1 MEAEPGQRPK
11 SIAEPAEGVAS
22 GERRRAAPAE
32 CLEDPPAAFASGA
45 PAQSFRIELFGRF
58 RITCGDTAVT
68 SVNTNRLQSLLA
80 FLVLHS
86 DAAQSREHLAFLLW
100 PNSAEAQSRTN
111 LRQLLHHLRR
121 ALPAECYLLTSDNHC
136 VQWRQDPACAV
147 DAAQFG
153 AALADAQTAAKRGD
167 ADAELQALEKAAHLY
182 QDDLLPGLYDDW
194 IQPVRERY
202 RSEAAQVLARLASL
216 FESRGDHSAAIRYV
230 ERLVAQD
237 PLRETHHQFLIR
249 LLAANHDRAG
259 AIRAY
264 HQCMRALRRELGVE
278 PSAATRELFEKVLK
292 SEGAADAPAELPPAG
307 PAAPA
312 PLVGRKREWG
322 RLMECWNRAERG
334 GVHLAVI
341 AGEPGIG
348 KSRLAEELY
357 AWCALRQAAVARARC
372 YAAQGQLAY
381 APVTEC
387 LRAEPLRAARAA
399 LPQPQL
405 EELARVLPEVLAEN
419 PAVPRPQP
427 LTEGWQRSHFYDSLN
442 AVFAKAR
449 KPLLLV
455 IDDLQWC
462 DQDSFEWLHSLFRS
476 ELSGGVLVVG
486 TVRSEETDRNHPF
499 IRLYGELQRSGQAA
513 ELPLL
518 PLDPQETA
526 ALGSQ
531 VAERPLDAAE
541 RDGLYGSTQGN
552 PLFVIESVRAG
563 LQDASALKTA
573 PPRVHAVIA
582 ARLAQMTPAAY
593 ELAGLAAAAGQAFSF
608 DLLAKATDW
617 DEDSLSRALEELWQ
631 RRIIE
636 GKGAAQYD
644 FTHDR
649 LREVAYA
656 ELGPVRKRFLHRRI
670 AHALA
675 ELHSEESDDIC
686 GQLAAHYEAAG
697 MAEPAIQ
704 HYRRAAAVA
713 HQRYADSEAAV
724 QLRHAVAICRELP
737 QTPHREKQQ
746 LELLVALVRALF
758 TTLGYAAAEVGETC
772 SSAVALFRR
781 LNEPGQGVPVLSSA
795 WLFHAVRGQLET
807 SKELGRQLL
816 DLALGDN
823 LAVSAMAGHFV
834 LGNVSFH
841 EAQFAESKAHFEQTL
856 ANHANCS
863 PAGLALFAIPE
874 VGVFCRSYLPHALW
888 HLGYPDQASKQ
899 STAAVATA
907 LAGSHPFGQAIAL
920 NYSAMLYVFLGESKS
935 ALARAEEAVAVCRRY
950 EFAYYLS
957 MGEIVCGWSR
967 AMEGDAERGLAQL
980 RKGFDTLKTSGA
992 ELRLPFYHG
1001 LLAEACALA
1010 GKTAEALANVSNG
1023 LAFQNR
1029 NGELWAAP
1037 HLHRIHGDLLLQG
1050 GHRSQALAAYR
1061 RAFDAAQLTGARLP
1075 ALRAL
1080 LRMCR
1085 MAPVGDDRDKLRTL
1099 LEYQYGQ
1106 FTEGFETE
1114 ELREA
1119 SSFLDSLGRPTTRGA
1134 RE

>member
-1 MEAEPGQRPK
+1 MP
-11 SIAEPAEGVAS
+11 
-22 GERRRAAPAE
+22 
-32 CLEDPPAAFASGA
+32 FA
-45 PAQSFRIELFGRF
+45 L
-58 RITCGDTAVT
+58 T
-68 SVNTNRLQSLLA
+68 TNY
-80 FLVLHS
+80 
-86 DAAQSREHLAFLLW
+86 
-100 PNSAEAQSRTN
+100 
-111 LRQLLHHLRR
+111 
-121 ALPAECYLLTSDNHC
+121 AL
-136 VQWRQDPACAV
+136 
-147 DAAQFG
+147 
-153 AALADAQTAAKRGD
+153 
-167 ADAELQALEKAAHLY
+167 
-182 QDDLLPGLYDDW
+182 
-194 IQPVRERY
+194 
-202 RSEAAQVLARLASL
+202 
-216 FESRGDHSAAIRYV
+216 
-230 ERLVAQD
+230 
-237 PLRETHHQFLIR
+237 
-249 LLAANHDRAG
+249 
-259 AIRAY
+259 
-264 HQCMRALRRELGVE
+264 LRRELGVE

-292 SEGAADAPAELPPAG
+292 SDVALSAPAELPPAS
-307 PAAPA
+307 PVAPS
-312 PLVGRKREWG
+312 PLIGREREWE
-322 RLMECWNRAERG
+322 RLMECWDLAARG

-357 AWCALRQAAVARARC
+357 GWCALRRSAVARARC

-387 LRAEPLRAARAA
+387 LRAEPLRAARAS

-449 KPLLLV
+449 KPLLLW

-462 DQDSFEWLHSLFRS
+462 DQDSFEWLHSLFRAG
-476 ELSGGVLVVG
+476 LAGGILVVG

-499 IRLYGELQRSGQAA
+499 TRLYGELQRSGQAM

-541 RDGLYGSTQGN
+541 LAGLYGSTKGN

-563 LQDASALKTA
+563 LKDASTARTA

-582 ARLAQMTPAAY
+582 ARLAQLTPPAY
-593 ELAGLAAAAGQAFSF
+593 ELAGLAATAGQAFSF

-617 DEDSLSRALEELWQ
+617 DEDSLSRALDELWQ

-656 ELGPVRKRFLHRRI
+656 ELSPVRQRFLHRRI
-670 AHALA
+670 AHALG
-675 ELHSEESDDIC
+675 ELHSEESDDVC

-697 MAEPAIQ
+697 MAEPAIW

-713 HQRYADSEAAV
+713 HQRYADAEAAV
-724 QLRHAVAICRELP
+724 QLRRAVAICRELP
-737 QTPHREKQQ
+737 QTPNREKQQ
-746 LELLVALVRALF
+746 LALLVALVRALF
-758 TTLGYAAAEVGETC
+758 TTLGYAAPEVGEAC
-772 SSAVALFRR
+772 AGAVALFRR
-781 LNEPGQGVPVLSSA
+781 LDEKGQGVPVLSSA
-795 WLFHAVRGQLET
+795 WLFHVVRGQLET

-816 DLALGDN
+816 N
-823 LAVSAMAGHFV
+823 LAHGDSREVSAMAGHFV
-834 LGNVSFH
+834 LGNICFH
-841 EAQFAESKAHFEQTL
+841 QAQFAESKGHFEQTL

-863 PAGLALFAIPE
+863 PADLALFAIPE

-899 STAAVATA
+899 SAAAVSTA

-920 NYSAMLYVFLGESKS
+920 NYAAMLHVFFRDSKS

-957 MGEIVCGWSR
+957 MGEIVCGWAR
-967 AMEGDAERGLAQL
+967 AMEGDPEAGLAQL
-980 RKGFDTLKTSGA
+980 RKGFDTLKASGA

-1037 HLHRIHGDLLLQG
+1037 DLHRIHGDLLLEG
-1050 GHRSQALAAYR
+1050 GHRSQALASYG
-1061 RAFDAAQLTGARLP
+1061 RAVDAAQQTGARLP
-1075 ALRAL
+1075 ALRAAV
-1080 LRMCR
+1080 RMCR
-1085 MAPVGDDRDKLRTL
+1085 IAPSGEDRDKLRAL

-1114 ELREA
+1114 DLRGA
-1119 SSFLDSLGRPTTRGA
+1119 RSFLDSMARPAARGA